1 MKLLAVLLVVLGAVA
16 LLVPSFT
23 FFTTERVADAGFF
36 TIDVNKPHT
45 IVMNPVVGAV
55 LLGLGVVM
63 MLASRKSATI

>member
-1 MKLLAVLLVVLGAVA
+1 MKILAILLVVLGAVA

-36 TIDVNKPHT
+36 TVDVSKPHT

-55 LLGLGVVM
+55 LLGLGVMM
-63 MLASRKSATI
+63 MLMSRKSATI